1 MILNITLEV
10 EVGDD
15 FKEAHI
21 EADFTFGSPGR
32 MYMSNGD
39 PGYPPEPDEVEFLSV
54 TVDGQPFELSADD
67 CQRAYNML
75 AEEAANTVGD
85 YDVEPLEAW

>member
-15 FKEAHI
+15 TKEAHI
-21 EADFTFGSPGR
+21 EAQFTFGTPGR
-32 MYMSNGD
+32 MYMDNGD
-39 PGYPPEPDEVEFLSV
+39 PGYPDEPDEVDFISV
-54 TVDGQPFELSADD
+54 TVDDQPFELSADD
-67 CQRAYNML
+67 CQRAHNML
-75 AEEAANTVGD
+75 AEEAANYVSD